1 MTFDKLFD
9 DSDAHLL
16 THVVPTND
24 LREHI
29 TDGECW
35 CNPEYDDIDC
45 IVIHNS
51 MDEREAYE
59 EGKKLT

>member
-1 MTFDKLFD
+1 M
-9 DSDAHLL
+9 SDLL

-24 LREHI
+24 LREHVT
-29 TDGECW
+29 TDKECW

-51 MDEREAYE
+51 MDERETYE
-59 EGKKLT
+59 EGRKPQ